1 MGGQVDDKNDDDGST
16 INCTGNEEN
25 KPLTI
30 TGQQGRLSTTAAA
43 NNYGDSYQRQQQL
56 STTAIDDGYL
66 RQLSTGAID
75 DMQGWGLCEE
85 GNGARMAMPRGWL
98 SKRAIDDC
106 NQRRLS
112 MMTRGQ

>member
-1 MGGQVDDKNDDDGST
+1 M
-16 INCTGNEEN
+16 GNEE

-43 NNYGDSYQRQQQL
+43 NNYGDSYQRQQRL
-56 STTAIDDGYL
+56 STTAIDEGYL
-66 RQLSTGAID
+66 RQLSTRAID
-75 DMQGWGLCEE
+75 DMQGWGLRED
-85 GNGARMAMPRGWL
+85 GNGARMATPQGWL